1 MQTFE
6 SSYGRPSSLS
16 GRTARCFSGRR
27 IAACAAFVFLL
38 FVPSLAPATPDY
50 PVAIDVIMGTSC
62 PYPNSRC
69 LMCHTTAR
77 GGQGTAAQRFAL
89 ELRDYG
95 LNRGRDAALLQAAL
109 MALPEDQNSDG
120 DGESDKEELL
130 RCGNPSGED
139 LGIGPEYGCDGA
151 RLAPHADEGSGVLL
165 GTVVLAIGALAL
177 ARRARRTP

>member
-1 MQTFE
+1 MPPFE
-6 SSYGRPSSLS
+6 SSHRGPGLLS
-16 GRTARCFSGRR
+16 GRVAQCSPSRR
-27 IAACAAFVFLL
+27 VAACAAFVFLL
-38 FVPSLAPATPDY
+38 FVPGLAPATPDY
-50 PVAIDVIMGTSC
+50 PVAVDIIVGTSC

-77 GGQGTAAQRFAL
+77 GGQGTAAQPFAL

-109 MALPEDQNSDG
+109 MALPDEQDSDR

-151 RLAPHADEGSGVLL
+151 RLAPLADEDSGPLCGAVL
-165 GTVVLAIGALAL
+165 LAIGAVAL

>member
-1 MQTFE
+1 MQPFE
-6 SSYGRPSSLS
+6 SSYGHPSVLS
-16 GRTARCFSGRR
+16 GRAAQCFSGCRM
-27 IAACAAFVFLL
+27 AACAAFVFLL
-38 FVPSLAPATPDY
+38 VVPCLALATPDY
-50 PVAIDVIMGTSC
+50 PVAVDVIITTSC
-62 PYPNSRC
+62 PNPNSRC

-77 GGQGTAAQRFAL
+77 GGQGTAAQPFAL

-109 MALPEDQNSDG
+109 TALPDDQDSDR
-120 DGESDKEELL
+120 DGEPDKEELF

-151 RLAPHADEGSGVLL
+151 RLAPRAEADGRLSF
-165 GTVVLAIGALAL
+165 GTAVLAIGALAL

>member
-6 SSYGRPSSLS
+6 PSSCRSRSLS
-16 GRTARCFSGRR
+16 GRVARR
-27 IAACAAFVFLL
+27 IGGLASLAAFVFLL
-38 FVPSLAPATPDY
+38 FVPRLALGTPEY
-50 PVAIDVIMGTSC
+50 PVAVDIIIGTSC

-77 GGQGTAAQRFAL
+77 GGQGTASQPFAL

-95 LNRGRDAALLQAAL
+95 LNRGRDAALLQAA
-109 MALPEDQNSDG
+109 MTALPDAQDSDR
-120 DGESDKEELL
+120 DGEPDKEELS

-151 RLAPHADEGSGVLL
+151 RLAPHAGSGESALF
-165 GTVVLAIGALAL
+165 GVVLAIGALAL
-177 ARRARRTP
+177 ARRRCRTP